1 MADRIHGLAP
11 GERVLAHRII
21 YKGKEYP
28 MSVAGIDEQG
38 KVEIVPYRL
47 ETPNTYFVQGTIE
60 ITAHGTPRSLTYRE
74 IVGDP
79 E

>member
-1 MADRIHGLAP
+1 MADRIHGLAR

-38 KVEIVPYRL
+38 KVEIVPFSH
-47 ETPNTYFVQGTIE
+47 EIPDTIFVSGTIE
-60 ITAHGTPRSLTYRE
+60 ITVHGTPRSLTYRE

>member
-38 KVEIVPYRL
+38 KVEIVPFSG
-47 ETPNTYFVQGTIE
+47 ETPGTIFVNGTIE
-60 ITAHGTPRSLTYRE
+60 ITAHIAPRSLAYRK
-74 IVGDP
+74 IV
-79 E
+79 